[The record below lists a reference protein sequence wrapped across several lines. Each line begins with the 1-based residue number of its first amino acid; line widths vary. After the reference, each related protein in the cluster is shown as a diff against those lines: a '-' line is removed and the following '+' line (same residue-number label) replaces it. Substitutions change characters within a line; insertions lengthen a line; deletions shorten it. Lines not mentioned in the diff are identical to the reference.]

1 MYSGTPYKIVDIS
14 ENSHKWDG
22 EILRRIIASSK
33 ITRRFQITLPKDV
46 RERFKFEEG
55 DLVLFVVEDGKLL
68 LEKG

>member
-1 MYSGTPYKIVDIS
+1 
-14 ENSHKWDG
+14 
-22 EILRRIIASSK
+22 LRRIIASSK